1 MKQRLTTLTDKE
13 INAIARLCHEVNRAY
28 CKSIGD
34 DSQPSWD
41 DAPEW
46 QKMSSID
53 GVIFSLNNPDANPS
67 ESHECWL
74 KDKENDGWT
83 YGPVKNVEKKEHP
96 CFVPYD
102 ELPEKQK
109 TKDYIFKAV
118 VNTTGVLYNDV

>member
-1 MKQRLTTLTDKE
+1 MKKVLTDKE

-46 QKMSSID
+46 QKMSCID
-53 GVIFSLNNPDANPS
+53 GVIFNLNNPDAKPS

-74 KDKENDGWT
+74 RDKENNGWT
-83 YGPVKNVEKKEHP
+83 YGPVKDVEKKEHP

-109 TKDYIFKAV
+109 TKDYIFKAI
-118 VNTTGVLYNDV
+118 VNTMGVVYNDI

>member
-118 VNTTGVLYNDV
+118 VNTMDVLYNDI

>member
-53 GVIFSLNNPDANPS
+53 GVIFNLNNPDAKPS

-74 KDKENDGWT
+74 AEKEKDGWT
-83 YGPVKNVEKKEHP
+83 YGPVKDVEKKEHP

-118 VNTTGVLYNDV
+118 VNTMDVLYNDV

>member
-53 GVIFSLNNPDANPS
+53 GVIFNLNNPDAKPS

-74 KDKENDGWT
+74 KDKENNGWT
-83 YGPVKNVEKKEHP
+83 YGPVKDVEKKEHP

-118 VNTTGVLYNDV
+118 VNTMDVLYNDI